1 MSDRDLTVRLG
12 RRTLGRR
19 AVSLLGVT
27 AALVLIAG
35 GGSLL
40 GAESATT
47 SVNRIAL
54 PGRTTNVCTVS
65 KDKNSRSTVAA
76 VGVRREPARPGQLRI
91 EPLSGG
97 EGELEITDQGK
108 GKTLAQPEGSVL
120 VSAVGVMATGAS
132 AAVLET
138 ATTGEQAGLMA
149 APCSPP
155 ATLQWFP
162 GIGSSGTNKTELI
175 LTNPDDSQAVVDLRF
190 FGRDGR
196 VPVPGSPNIAV
207 AGRSTRTISIGTLVQ
222 TEGPLSVA
230 VRTSSGRIAA
240 VARVL
245 QRFKQA
251 PAGADWQV
259 GAAAPAT
266 SVVIPAIPDGDGVR
280 RLTVT
285 NPGTVRATV
294 TISALGVQGAFAPA
308 GAETVDVEPES
319 TAEVDLGPGLAGE
332 PGAIKLTSDLPVT
345 GAVLSTARRESAEGD
360 VALQPAAIPLVRD
373 GVSAIATADGTDSDL
388 ILTNGTEADTP
399 VTFEV
404 FSYAG
409 VSLRTDDVLLAAN
422 TTATRRLT
430 SPAPSYVVV
439 RVPHGSGIYG
449 GVRLEQP
456 EGHIS
461 GLATIPLTS
470 PDVASR
476 APVPVANPAVGR

>member
-76 VGVRREPARPGQLRI
+76 VGVRREPDRSGQLRV

-97 EGELEITDQGK
+97 EGQLEITDQGK
-108 GKTLAQPEGSVL
+108 GKTLDQPEGSVL

-138 ATTGEQAGLMA
+138 ATTGDQAGLMA

-162 GIGSSGTNKTELI
+162 GVGSSGTNKTELI

-196 VPVPGSPNIAV
+196 VAVPGSPNIAV
-207 AGRSTRTISIGTLVQ
+207 AGRRTRTISIGTLVQ

-240 VARVL
+240 VARV
-245 QRFKQA
+245 
-251 PAGADWQV
+251 
-259 GAAAPAT
+259 
-266 SVVIPAIPDGDGVR
+266 
-280 RLTVT
+280 
-285 NPGTVRATV
+285 
-294 TISALGVQGAFAPA
+294 
-308 GAETVDVEPES
+308 
-319 TAEVDLGPGLAGE
+319 
-332 PGAIKLTSDLPVT
+332 
-345 GAVLSTARRESAEGD
+345 
-360 VALQPAAIPLVRD
+360 
-373 GVSAIATADGTDSDL
+373 
-388 ILTNGTEADTP
+388 
-399 VTFEV
+399 
-404 FSYAG
+404 
-409 VSLRTDDVLLAAN
+409 
-422 TTATRRLT
+422 
-430 SPAPSYVVV
+430 
-439 RVPHGSGIYG
+439 
-449 GVRLEQP
+449 
-456 EGHIS
+456 
-461 GLATIPLTS
+461 
-470 PDVASR
+470 
-476 APVPVANPAVGR
+476 

>member
-1 MSDRDLTVRLG
+1 MTDRDLTVRLG

-76 VGVRREPARPGQLRI
+76 VGVRREPARPGQLRV

-162 GIGSSGTNKTELI
+162 GVGSSGNKTELI

-196 VPVPGSPNIAV
+196 VPVGLSQHR
-207 AGRSTRTISIGTLVQ
+207 RSRPKYKDHLD
-222 TEGPLSVA
+222 
-230 VRTSSGRIAA
+230 RH
-240 VARVL
+240 
-245 QRFKQA
+245 
-251 PAGADWQV
+251 AGANR
-259 GAAAPAT
+259 G
-266 SVVIPAIPDGDGVR
+266 
-280 RLTVT
+280 
-285 NPGTVRATV
+285 ATV
-294 TISALGVQGAFAPA
+294 GCRSDQFWPNRRRCPRVAAFQA
-308 GAETVDVEPES
+308 GACR
-319 TAEVDLGPGLAGE
+319 G
-332 PGAIKLTSDLPVT
+332 
-345 GAVLSTARRESAEGD
+345 
-360 VALQPAAIPLVRD
+360 
-373 GVSAIATADGTDSDL
+373 
-388 ILTNGTEADTP
+388 
-399 VTFEV
+399 
-404 FSYAG
+404 
-409 VSLRTDDVLLAAN
+409 
-422 TTATRRLT
+422 
-430 SPAPSYVVV
+430 
-439 RVPHGSGIYG
+439 
-449 GVRLEQP
+449 
-456 EGHIS
+456 
-461 GLATIPLTS
+461 
-470 PDVASR
+470 
-476 APVPVANPAVGR
+476 